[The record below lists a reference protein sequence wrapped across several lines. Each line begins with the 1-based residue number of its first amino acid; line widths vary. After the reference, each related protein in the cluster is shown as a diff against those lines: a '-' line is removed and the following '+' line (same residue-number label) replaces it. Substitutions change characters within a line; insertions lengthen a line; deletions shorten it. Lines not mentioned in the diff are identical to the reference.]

1 ATGVPTVVVKV
12 EHSTITVTPETP
24 EKDIPTGPV
33 PGDSSKNYEKL
44 ASLSSTPTR
53 TIVVTDPSGK
63 QTRVTQTVNFTRTA
77 TFDEVTGGITY
88 SDWKNSEPAEWQAYT
103 APEVAGY
110 TATSSVNAKPVTA
123 ETKNETVNI
132 SYTANTQTGKITY
145 VDGGGKEVGQ
155 TTISG
160 KTGETVKVTPEV
172 PSGWRIVSGQDIP
185 ETITATAT
193 GVPTV
198 VVKVE
203 HSTITVTPETP
214 EKDIPTGPVPGDSS
228 KNYEKLAS
236 LSSTPTRTIVVTDP
250 SGKQT
255 RVTQTVNFTR
265 TATFDEVTG
274 GITYSDWKL
283 QKSSAA
289 SHVAQWDSY
298 TPQVI
303 THYVPSVAEVPVEEV
318 NANTADSQVT
328 ITYAPASESQVIRYV
343 DKNGKEI
350 GMQIVP
356 GKYGVDTTFT
366 PKLPN
371 NWQSTDALPT
381 SVKIGENG
389 GSTIVIIEA
398 KTETVQQT
406 KTVTETIHYHTT
418 DGKQLFADKEMK
430 VDFTRTGVKNLV
442 TGEITWNSWNKD
454 EASFNEVL
462 SPAASGYTASPAKVA
477 AQTVTPNSK
486 DLVFNVTYTKNSQ
499 THPTIPENKPN
510 KPNKPQEE
518 NTSKQETKTQ
528 DELIHEYGY
537 KKRAD
542 GRLVDHTGHVYPA
555 GSKVKENGAIYSEK
569 GELLSVGSRRKHELP
584 QTGLHDNSLIAAI
597 GSLLAGIS
605 IFGLLGGRK
614 KKDDDK

>member
-1 ATGVPTVVVKV
+1 MVVVK
-12 EHSTITVTPETP
+12 
-24 EKDIPTGPV
+24 
-33 PGDSSKNYEKL
+33 KL
-44 ASLSSTPTR
+44 VKLQS
-53 TIVVTDPSGK
+53 
-63 QTRVTQTVNFTRTA
+63 
-77 TFDEVTGGITY
+77 
-88 SDWKNSEPAEWQAYT
+88 
-103 APEVAGY
+103 
-110 TATSSVNAKPVTA
+110 
-123 ETKNETVNI
+123 
-132 SYTANTQTGKITY
+132 
-145 VDGGGKEVGQ
+145 
-155 TTISG
+155 ISG

>member
-1 ATGVPTVVVKV
+1 M
-12 EHSTITVTPETP
+12 
-24 EKDIPTGPV
+24 
-33 PGDSSKNYEKL
+33 
-44 ASLSSTPTR
+44 
-53 TIVVTDPSGK
+53 
-63 QTRVTQTVNFTRTA
+63 
-77 TFDEVTGGITY
+77 
-88 SDWKNSEPAEWQAYT
+88 
-103 APEVAGY
+103 
-110 TATSSVNAKPVTA
+110 
-123 ETKNETVNI
+123 
-132 SYTANTQTGKITY
+132 
-145 VDGGGKEVGQ
+145 
-155 TTISG
+155 
-160 KTGETVKVTPEV
+160 
-172 PSGWRIVSGQDIP
+172 
-185 ETITATAT
+185 
-193 GVPTV
+193 PTV

-569 GELLSVGSRRKHELP
+569 GELLSVSSRRKHELP

>member
-1 ATGVPTVVVKV
+1 M
-12 EHSTITVTPETP
+12 
-24 EKDIPTGPV
+24 
-33 PGDSSKNYEKL
+33 
-44 ASLSSTPTR
+44 STPTR

-77 TFDEVTGGITY
+77 TFDEVTGEITY
-88 SDWKNSEPAEWQAYT
+88 SDWKNSEPAEWQAYA

-110 TATSSVNAKPVTA
+110 TATSSVSAKSVTA

-145 VDGGGKEVGQ
+145 VDSDGKEVGQ

-172 PSGWRIVSGQDIP
+172 PSGWRIVPGQDIP

-203 HSTITVTPETP
+203 RSTITVTPETP
-214 EKDIPTGPVPGDSS
+214 EKDIPTGPVPGDPS
-228 KNYEKLAS
+228 KNYEKLGS
-236 LSSTPTRTIVVTDP
+236 LTSTPTRTIVVTDP

-255 RVTQTVNFTR
+255 TVTQTVNFTR

-274 GITYSDWKL
+274 
-283 QKSSAA
+283 
-289 SHVAQWDSY
+289 
-298 TPQVI
+298 
-303 THYVPSVAEVPVEEV
+303 
-318 NANTADSQVT
+318 
-328 ITYAPASESQVIRYV
+328 
-343 DKNGKEI
+343 
-350 GMQIVP
+350 
-356 GKYGVDTTFT
+356 
-366 PKLPN
+366 
-371 NWQSTDALPT
+371 
-381 SVKIGENG
+381 
-389 GSTIVIIEA
+389 
-398 KTETVQQT
+398 
-406 KTVTETIHYHTT
+406 
-418 DGKQLFADKEMK
+418 
-430 VDFTRTGVKNLV
+430 
-442 TGEITWNSWNKD
+442 EITWNNWNKD
-454 EASFNEVL
+454 KESFNEVP
-462 SPAASGYTASPAKVA
+462 SPKVSGYTASPAKVA
-477 AQTVTPNSK
+477 AQTVTPNSE
-486 DLVFNVTYTKNSQ
+486 DLVFNVIYTKNSQ
-499 THPTIPENKPN
+499 TYPTIPENKPN
-510 KPNKPQEE
+510 KPQEE
-518 NTSKQETKTQ
+518 NVSKQETKTQ
-528 DELIHEYGY
+528 DKLIHEYGY

-555 GSKVKENGAIYSEK
+555 SSKVKENGAIYSEK